1 MSKLWL
7 ILALSLSATTAVA
20 FPEAPFDAL
29 KSNIEP
35 PKSLDAFNYD
45 FEGIVKLSN
54 CSGAII
60 KFTGQNI
67 DDNALVLT
75 NGHCLG
81 RPFLKP
87 GEIVYKK
94 SVNRRMKVAD
104 ANMKFHNVRA
114 KELVYGTMTDTDA
127 AIYKLK
133 ETFRDLENKGI
144 SAFELSNTRPY
155 EALPIHI
162 VSGYWERGYAC
173 NIDAFIFELREASWT
188 FTDSI
193 RYSSPGCE
201 TIGGTSG
208 SPIIATGTRTV
219 VGVNNT
225 GNESGKRCTMN
236 NPCEVDQN
244 STVTVNKGAS
254 YGQQTY
260 QFYTCLDNTFNI
272 DLKLDGCLLPK

>member
-1 MSKLWL
+1 MKNLWL
-7 ILALSLSATTAVA
+7 LLALSLSSTFALA
-20 FPEAPFDAL
+20 FPQAPYDAL

-35 PKSLDAFNYD
+35 PKSLDFFNYD

-54 CSGAII
+54 CSGAVIQY
-60 KFTGQNI
+60 KGQSI

-87 GEIVYKK
+87 GAVVYKK
-94 SVNRRMKVAD
+94 KVNRRMKVSD
-104 ANMKFHNVRA
+104 KNMKFHRVRA
-114 KELVYGTMTDTDA
+114 IELVYGTMTNTDA

-133 ETFRDLENKGI
+133 ETFRDLEKKGI
-144 SAFELSNTRPY
+144 SAFELSDTRPY

-173 NIDAFIFELREASWT
+173 NIDAFIFELREADWT

-208 SPIIATGTRTV
+208 SPIIQTGTRVV

-225 GNESGKRCTMN
+225 GNESGRSCTMN
-236 NPCEVDQN
+236 NPCEVDENN
-244 STVTVNKGAS
+244 SVSVRKGAS

-260 QFYTCLDNTFNI
+260 QFYTCLDSSFDI
-272 DLKLDGCLLPK
+272 DLQKVGCELPR